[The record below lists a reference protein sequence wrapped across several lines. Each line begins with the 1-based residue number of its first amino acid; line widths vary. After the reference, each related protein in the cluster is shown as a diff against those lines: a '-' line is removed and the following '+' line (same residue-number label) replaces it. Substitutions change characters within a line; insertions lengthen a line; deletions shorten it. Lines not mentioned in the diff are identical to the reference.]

1 MLLEQPEMDFYT
13 HDKEE
18 KNPSSI
24 AAETGHDGCVTLLLR
39 AGVKP
44 YVTTRR
50 VPRDEN
56 EKKCRQ
62 MIEDK
67 FALMQHDRL
76 KLYYQVNVPSEKCAK
91 DHINAKQSPLHA
103 AIINYQSIRV
113 LDAILNNE
121 MVDVDQKDEDG
132 NTALILASNKDE
144 DNILTSDEVSKLRK
158 LSVGLLLS
166 RGADINITNEKKRTA
181 LMTAVIAGNV
191 EVVRLLVENMAHMD
205 VQDEDGKTCLDLVNE
220 CKQETSRNEIKSLL
234 QSEEQ
239 KRASSVDFRDEY
251 VKTYLSMTQT
261 EALVQGGFS
270 KVVNCS
276 PEFARTFL
284 DDYVEVHRHNFKF
297 SQLLEVYGK
306 NVKTS
311 VLYSILNLKSKDPNL
326 VMDACKVC

>member
-1 MLLEQPEMDFYT
+1 
-13 HDKEE
+13 
-18 KNPSSI
+18 
-24 AAETGHDGCVTLLLR
+24 
-39 AGVKP
+39 
-44 YVTTRR
+44 
-50 VPRDEN
+50 
-56 EKKCRQ
+56 
-62 MIEDK
+62 
-67 FALMQHDRL
+67 
-76 KLYYQVNVPSEKCAK
+76 
-91 DHINAKQSPLHA
+91 
-103 AIINYQSIRV
+103 
-113 LDAILNNE
+113 